1 VLLCY
6 ESPRKVIQQNE
17 NRQMAL
23 HQMELLLEI
32 QETINTVKKQLTKS
46 EKIFAKYKKIYI

>member
-1 VLLCY
+1 
-6 ESPRKVIQQNE
+6 
-17 NRQMAL
+17 MAL

-32 QETINTVKKQLTKS
+32 QETINTVKRQLTKS